1 MKIIEIKKASIQKPD
16 LFIKSFNVH
25 MGDIIKIEGSSGI
38 GKSTF
43 LHSLVK
49 LKKINYETFKIFD
62 EDINHMK
69 ADQIREQIIYVPQ
82 QSGDDQ
88 TRIIDYLKN
97 LDQINLEKV
106 IEQLAQLDIKD
117 IHLKSIDQLSG
128 GQRQALN
135 LIIAMNFNRKVM
147 ICDESFSALD
157 EVRSNKLIEMILKWK
172 TQDRAL
178 IYVSHQKHPIDLR
191 ANLTYEFTQTAEIT
205 ELKNVTT

>member
-1 MKIIEIKKASIQKPD
+1 MKIIEIKKASIEKPD
-16 LFIKSFNVH
+16 LFIESFNVH
-25 MGDIIKIEGSSGI
+25 MGDIIKIDGNSGI
-38 GKSTF
+38 GKSSF
-43 LHSLVK
+43 LQSLVK

-69 ADQIREQIIYVPQ
+69 ADQIREQIIYIPQ

-88 TRIIDYLKN
+88 TKIIEYLKKF
-97 LDQINLEKV
+97 DQINLQKV

-135 LIIAMNFNRKVM
+135 LIIAMSFNRKVM

-157 EVRSNKLIEMILKWK
+157 EVRCKKLTEKILKWK

-178 IYVSHQKHPIDLR
+178 IYVSHQKLSLDLR

>member
-25 MGDIIKIEGSSGI
+25 MGDIIKIAGSSGI

-49 LKKINYETFKIFD
+49 LKKINYETFKLLD
-62 EDINHMK
+62 KDIDHMK
-69 ADQIREQIIYVPQ
+69 ANQIREQIIYVPQ

-178 IYVSHQKHPIDLR
+178 IYVSHQKLPLDLQ
-191 ANLTYEFTQTAEIT
+191 ANRTYQFTQTAEIT